1 MNTGE
6 QNTIRQNEIEI
17 NLRGIRLAI
26 QFKHFLLGLDLQSR
40 RHVLDYC
47 KQWFDLEKNKPTEG
61 VEKNVRLFMWFQHAH
76 SIYMNDDEQSQ
87 KLQITSSHIW
97 DDLYVNLSGSFS
109 FQKLVAFFMNGSLP
123 MDDLR

>member
-1 MNTGE
+1 MNTTN
-6 QNTIRQNEIEI
+6 QNTIRQNEIEM

-26 QFKHFLLGLDLQSR
+26 QFKNFLLGLDLQSR
-40 RHVLDYC
+40 RHILDYC
-47 KQWFDLEKNKPTEG
+47 KQWFDLEKNKLTEG
-61 VEKNVRLFMWFQHAH
+61 TEINTKLFMWFQHAH
-76 SIYMNDDEQSQ
+76 AIYMDDDEKSQ

-109 FQKLVAFFMNGSLP
+109 FQKLVAFFMNGTLP